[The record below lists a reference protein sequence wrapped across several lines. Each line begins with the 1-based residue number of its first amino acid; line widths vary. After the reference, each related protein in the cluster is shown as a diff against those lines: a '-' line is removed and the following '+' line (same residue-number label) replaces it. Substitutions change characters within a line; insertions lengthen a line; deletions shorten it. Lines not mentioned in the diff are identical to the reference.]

1 MTTEIEEQA
10 MRPLI
15 VLGFLLFLAGCAAST
30 DDWLGQLKD
39 PEVVKRR
46 EAVRELAAQASEAPR
61 VVPALTEA
69 LRDTSPYVRHDA
81 ALALAKFSAE
91 ARAAVP
97 ALTTALK
104 DQDRSVRV
112 AAGKSLKKIDA
123 EAAKKAGLR

>member
-1 MTTEIEEQA
+1 

-15 VLGFLLFLAGCAAST
+15 VMGLMLVLAGCAAST
-30 DDWLGQLKD
+30 DDWVGQLKD

-46 EAVRELAAQASEAPR
+46 EAVRELAARAAEAPR

-69 LRDTSPYVRHDA
+69 LRDASPYVRHDA

-104 DQDRSVRV
+104 DPDRSVR
-112 AAGKSLKKIDA
+112 AAVGKALKQIDA
-123 EAAKKAGLR
+123 EAAKKAGIR